1 MSQPTLKEKTAR
13 GLLWGTLSNG
23 AQQVLT
29 LVFGIWLAR
38 MLTPADYGMVGQLAI
53 FSLIAATIQESG
65 FTAALT
71 NRPTMEHRD
80 YNAVFWFCLPLSVS
94 LYAVLFAAAPLIA
107 AFFKNE
113 EIIPLARYLFLSF
126 IISGLGIVPS
136 ARLFKTMRVRER
148 TLSNLIALAV
158 SGVAGIVLAYNG
170 FAYWGLATQ
179 TLVYVTVNTTLYWM
193 FAKWHPTL
201 EWDLRPVREMVGFSS
216 WLLLT
221 NLLNHVNNN
230 FFSLIL
236 GRFFDARMVGN
247 YTQANK
253 WNFMGHSVVT
263 GLVNGVSQPLFVE
276 TADDLERQAR
286 VFRKMLRFTCF
297 VAFPVMFGISIVG
310 RELILIALGQKW
322 LESAG
327 MLMLLCVSGAFLPL
341 VSLYTQF
348 LLSRGRSVV
357 YLLGLAAMVAVQLAT
372 ALLTYPYGVMT
383 MLLFYVGIN
392 VAWLGIWHLLVQRLL
407 PVTMRQAARDV
418 LPYLC
423 TAVGVM
429 GFTYWGVAQ
438 CALPIVGALLAKV
451 VIAALLYPAVLWC
464 FGSEMLRE
472 SANYLFKK
480 KKRP

>member
-1 MSQPTLKEKTAR
+1 
-13 GLLWGTLSNG
+13 
-23 AQQVLT
+23 
-29 LVFGIWLAR
+29 
-38 MLTPADYGMVGQLAI
+38 
-53 FSLIAATIQESG
+53 
-65 FTAALT
+65 
-71 NRPTMEHRD
+71 
-80 YNAVFWFCLPLSVS
+80 
-94 LYAVLFAAAPLIA
+94 
-107 AFFKNE
+107 
-113 EIIPLARYLFLSF
+113 
-126 IISGLGIVPS
+126 
-136 ARLFKTMRVRER
+136 
-148 TLSNLIALAV
+148 
-158 SGVAGIVLAYNG
+158 
-170 FAYWGLATQ
+170 
-179 TLVYVTVNTTLYWM
+179 M